1 MPRKGYEKVRL
12 FQLDPDLVGWAM
24 NLASQTNLKDSES
37 ARSYRLRYPHEAA
50 RRAPAVKTGTH
61 MTGDTF
67 FHGPGMSA
75 QAQYIA
81 RLYGADDYL
90 ITEMEAAA
98 IAQVIQR
105 TLGDR
110 RLLSLRGA
118 VNFDQGNPNETTL
131 QHLDPAPG
139 QTAGGFAETVDNVAV
154 VGSHVVDHIVSHWS
168 EWKNGVP
175 PLPRQ

>member
-12 FQLDPDLVGWAM
+12 FQLNPDLVGWAM
-24 NLASQTNLKDSES
+24 QLTGTTNLKDSDS
-37 ARSYRLRYPHEAA
+37 ARSYRMRYPQEAA
-50 RRAPAVKTGTH
+50 RQAPAVKTGTH
-61 MTGDTF
+61 VTGDTF

-81 RLYGADDYL
+81 KLYGADDYL

-98 IAQVIQR
+98 IAQVVQR

-139 QTAGGFAETVDNVAV
+139 QTAGGFAETVDNIAA
-154 VGSHVVDHIVSHWS
+154 VGSRMVDHIVAHWP
-168 EWKNGVP
+168 EWQKGVP

>member
-1 MPRKGYEKVRL
+1 MHLTGK
-12 FQLDPDLVGWAM
+12 A
-24 NLASQTNLKDSES
+24 NLNDSES
-37 ARSYRLRYPHEAA
+37 ARSYRMRYPQEAA
-50 RRAPAVKTGTH
+50 RHAPAVKTGTH

-67 FHGPGMSA
+67 FHAPGMSA

-81 RLYGADDYL
+81 KLYGADDYL

-110 RLLSLRGA
+110 RILSLRGA

-139 QTAGGFAETVDNVAV
+139 QTAGGFAETVDNIAAV
-154 VGSHVVDHIVSHWS
+154 GGRMVDHIVAHWV
-168 EWKNGVP
+168 EWKDGTP
-175 PLPRQ
+175 PLPKQ